1 MKCDADNKRIRLVA
15 AINRIK
21 AHCVASRSTRGDKFR
36 KDFNVARKR
45 IRARVLDEF
54 RQHEWP
60 RFQMLDEIFKK
71 NLGLP
76 VPTLSVCGAGTA
88 ELRYTK
94 LLTYFF
100 DSRNR
105 HGLGGLLA
113 QAVFADR
120 IENGHQ
126 LPFNSCTARSEEPL
140 GVSSLSNGQDIHGSL
155 DILLEVG
162 DHKILIEQK
171 IRSAEGREQLLRYS
185 DGRRKT
191 FGTASVHCFYLTPE
205 GRKGH
210 EDEWIPLSHRELF
223 CSIASV
229 LERHALSS
237 AARHNLRAFVWDLM
251 LGPLAQDLAWMEELK
266 EQTHHVAKDYRAYID
281 LKKWFEIF
289 GMGRDEIRMLA
300 KIVGE

>member
-1 MKCDADNKRIRLVA
+1 MIGDDDIKRKRLASAIKRISGHRQAAQTVRQDRL
-15 AINRIK
+15 RK
-21 AHCVASRSTRGDKFR
+21 A
-36 KDFNVARKR
+36 FNGARKR
-45 IRARVLDEF
+45 IRVRILDEF

-60 RFQMLDEIFKK
+60 RFQMLDEIFK
-71 NLGLP
+71 NHLGLP

-113 QAVFADR
+113 QAVFAGR
-120 IENGHQ
+120 IENGQH
-126 LPFNSCTARSEEPL
+126 LPFNLCTARAEEPL
-140 GVSSLSNGQDIHGSL
+140 GVSQLSDGRDIQNSL
-155 DILLEVG
+155 DILIEVG
-162 DHKILIEQK
+162 DHRILIEQK
-171 IRSAEGREQLLRYS
+171 IRSAEGREQLSRYS
-185 DGRRKT
+185 AGRRNAY
-191 FGTASVHCFYLTPE
+191 GEACVHCFYLTPE

-223 CSIASV
+223 CSVAAV
-229 LERHALSS
+229 LDRHALSP

-251 LGPLAQDLAWMEELK
+251 LGPLAQDLAWVDELQ
-266 EQTHHVAKDYRAYID
+266 EQTHRVARDYREYINF
-281 LKKWFEIF
+281 KKWFENY